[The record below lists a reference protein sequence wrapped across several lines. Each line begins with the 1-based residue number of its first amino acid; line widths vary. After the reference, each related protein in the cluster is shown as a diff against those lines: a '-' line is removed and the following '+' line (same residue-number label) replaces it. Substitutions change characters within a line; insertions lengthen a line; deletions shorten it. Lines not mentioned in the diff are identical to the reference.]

1 VSFLRR
7 KGAMSEL
14 RWQRRGVG
22 EVDEIKQ
29 QEIVRDPGM
38 KPQYPRFKLGLLV
51 VVLFVFGVVKG

>member
-1 VSFLRR
+1 
-7 KGAMSEL
+7 MSEL